1 MDEFLSG
8 QIRRAYSYTGSVQVG
23 KYSAVSVSNGG
34 AGFALPS
41 GLNVPALGILLQA
54 IVPVG
59 GIDRPNG
66 SYEGVSQA
74 PWPTAFFY
82 PPSPVGWRETVVIG
96 GPVYARAAG
105 AWSREDRLVTAD
117 NLGHLASVVTLGL
130 AAGTRIFVVATADQP
145 AEELGDVAIVLVLP
159 HWDAV

>member
-1 MDEFLSG
+1 MGEFSG
-8 QIRRAYSYTGSVQVG
+8 QIARAYSYTGSVQVG
-23 KYSAVSVSNGG
+23 KYSAVSLSDGG

-41 GLNVPALGILLQA
+41 GLNVAALGILIGS

-59 GIDRPNG
+59 GIDKPNG
-66 SYEGVSQA
+66 SYEGVSGA

-82 PPSPVGWRETVVIG
+82 PPSPQGWRETVVIG

-105 AWSREDRLVTAD
+105 AWNRGDRLVTAD

-130 AAGTRIFVVATADQP
+130 AAGTPIFVVATADQP

-159 HWDAV
+159 HYDSV